1 MRVSI
6 ITFPGS
12 NCDRDMAVAVADIT
26 GTTPAMIWH
35 KDTDLQSPDLVILP
49 GGFSFGD
56 YLRCGAI
63 AASAQIMEEVIE
75 FAYRGGMVLGVC
87 NGFQI
92 LIETG
97 LLPGALIRNRS
108 LKFICRD
115 VKLTVHKTDKSM
127 LAGLGT
133 DSITLPIAHN
143 QGQFFAGDDQL
154 KKIQDNGQIAMTY
167 TPFGDENDDYNP
179 NGSAR
184 DIAAITSENG
194 RILGMMPHP
203 ERRINNHHGKDG
215 RDLLSTIIK
224 ASVS

>member
-12 NCDRDMAVAVADIT
+12 NCDRDMAVAVEDIT
-26 GTTPAMIWH
+26 GAAPAMIWH

-63 AASAQIMEEVIE
+63 AASSQIMEEVIE

-87 NGFQI
+87 NGFQV

-97 LLPGALIRNRS
+97 LLPGALIKNQS
-108 LKFICRD
+108 LKFICKD
-115 VKLTVHKTDKSM
+115 VRLDIHKTGKSM
-127 LAGLGT
+127 LADLNAESLT
-133 DSITLPIAHN
+133 PPIAHN
-143 QGQFFAGDDQL
+143 QGQFFAESDQL
-154 KKIQDNGQIAMTY
+154 KKIQDNGQIAMSY
-167 TPFGDENDDYNP
+167 AAFDDESDYNP
-179 NGSAR
+179 NGSAL

-203 ERRINNHHGKDG
+203 ERRTDDHHGKDG